1 MLGIHKIWRSYTL
14 LEKRNI
20 AFYIGGIMCYKFGI
34 EFFNGSIIALAA
46 DRFGAAHAYTKLGA
60 ATGLNQAAQC
70 VGAIL
75 IAPLIKSWPTRTVLA
90 FGIFTFALM
99 TTLLLVVDAGTGG
112 HFKDP
117 ISKDPQYGSWPV
129 DLIFL
134 FWTLSGI
141 CYGMVELIRRV
152 IPADIVG
159 GKVHKLRPM
168 DATVHIFYEIA
179 GMSGAFA
186 SSSAID
192 RFGSNYSFFL
202 TPVFFT
208 LAGVIW
214 LFVSTLSFRQDSIID
229 GELDQNGLAK
239 VGPKGRTSAGYVAQ
253 VGRGISSF
261 GESVWVGGKLIFLN
275 RRFIWLLPSYAVAL
289 YLHRFLENILAT
301 TFANLVLVN
310 PAWSQII
317 VGGSNF
323 GELLGALAVLLL
335 SNLVTTPLPWLRFDA
350 LALNLVWL
358 LPFFS
363 TIATPGDITWAVK
376 AAACVLPISMG
387 WAAGDVSLAAYIQ
400 SALTE
405 SNFSHPR
412 VSALGAVMAFLYAT
426 YIIMN
431 ATLGSALGKV
441 IDNEFNRTKSPYTA
455 YLTVGGAQ
463 FSVACVVIL
472 LSTFVPV
479 GACAFNPKVIGIV
492 DISTEEPIRPTGNRL
507 HLPQRNDDL
516 SDDESVGVGG
526 IKLEDRL
533 RTQTTHSH

>member
-1 MLGIHKIWRSYTL
+1 MSVEIVYSSGKA
-14 LEKRNI
+14 

-46 DRFGAAHAYTKLGA
+46 DRFNAAHAYTKLGG

-75 IAPLIKSWPTRTVLA
+75 IAPLVKSWPTRTVLA
-90 FGIFTFALM
+90 FSIFNFSLM
-99 TTLLLVVDAGTGG
+99 TALLLIVDAGTGG

-117 ISKDPQYGSWPV
+117 ISKQPQYGSWPV

-134 FWTLSGI
+134 FWTLSGV
-141 CYGMVELIRRV
+141 CHGMIELIRRI

-159 GKVHKLRPM
+159 GDALKLRSM

-179 GMSGAFA
+179 GMSGAFS
-186 SSSAID
+186 SSSAIN

-214 LFVSTLSFRQDSIID
+214 LLVSTLSFKHKSVVDR
-229 GELDQNGLAK
+229 ELNQHRPVEVD
-239 VGPKGRTSAGYVAQ
+239 PKERTSTGYLAQ
-253 VGRGISSF
+253 VGRGIGSF

-275 RRFIWLLPSYAVAL
+275 RRFIWLIPSYAVAL

-301 TFANLVLVN
+301 SFSKLVLGN
-310 PAWSQII
+310 SAWSQII

-323 GELLGALAVLLL
+323 GELLGALVVLFL
-335 SNLVTTPLPWLRFDA
+335 SDSVTTPLPWLRFDA

-363 TIATPGDITWAVK
+363 TIATSGDVNWAWK
-376 AAACVLPISMG
+376 LAACFLPISMG

-412 VSALGAVMAFLYAT
+412 VSALGAAFLYTT
-426 YIIMN
+426 YIVLN

-441 IDNEFNRTKSPYTA
+441 IDSEFNKTKSPYNA
-455 YLTVGGAQ
+455 FLTIGGTQ
-463 FSVACVVIL
+463 FSVACVVIF
-472 LSTFVPV
+472 LSTFVPI
-479 GACAFNPKVIGIV
+479 GAFAFNPKAIGTV
-492 DISTEEPIRPTGNRL
+492 DISEKESMPSNGNGV
-507 HLPQRNDDL
+507 HLPPRTDDPNDGD
-516 SDDESVGVGG
+516 SV
-526 IKLEDRL
+526 IKLEERDR
-533 RTQTTHSH
+533 SDSS